1 MRAATHP
8 LDTPALER
16 LWRAARRARER
27 RGAEGDARLTLERV
41 SAAEASELDWLLEPV
56 RRGGVHEGQDVRI
69 SLSRLADAVA
79 VVGDDLRT
87 VLERHG
93 GPLADRPAAIRR
105 ARATEERAWAEI
117 RSHRALTVHEGLN
130 DWLERTRAS
139 GALGAPGRD
148 PRARRRLE
156 LALDVVAAL
165 PRDGVERSALAAE
178 LAGDPHALDSGSPAR
193 RTSVEPLVRA
203 MLAQLAGI
211 DERGLDAL
219 RARELWAAFGVVCD
233 PTTSTVLTL
242 GIRARGRAPLARA
255 LRAQAG
261 GHVVLTYG
269 QLRSQPVRFD
279 HPVVHVC
286 ENPAVVSGA
295 ERALGRACPP
305 LVCAGGWPNAAVR
318 LLCERLRAGGARL
331 VYHGD
336 FDWEGLAIASYVGEQ
351 LGTQH
356 WRFDA
361 AEYRRAAAQ
370 RRDLRPLGDRP
381 ARTPAGEMADAL
393 EEVGGIL
400 PEELVC
406 DDLVEDLR
414 APTGSGSRFRW
425 LGRPR

>member
-1 MRAATHP
+1 MRAAAHV
-8 LDTPALER
+8 LDSPALER
-16 LWRAARRARER
+16 LWQAARRARER
-27 RGAEGDARLTLERV
+27 RGAEGDARLKLERV
-41 SAAEASELDWLLEPV
+41 SAAEARELDWLLEPV

-69 SLSRLADAVA
+69 SLSRLGHAVA
-79 VVGDDLRT
+79 AAGEDLRT

-105 ARATEERAWAEI
+105 ARAMEERAWAEI
-117 RSHRALTVHEGLN
+117 RSHPALADHEELGE
-130 DWLERTRAS
+130 WLERTRAS

-156 LALDVVAAL
+156 LALDVVATL

-178 LAGDPHALDSGSPAR
+178 LAGDPHALDSGSPAE
-193 RTSVEPLVRA
+193 SLVRG
-203 MLAQLAGI
+203 MLARLAGV

-233 PTTSTVLTL
+233 PTTATVLTL
-242 GIRARGRAPLARA
+242 GLRARGRGPIARA
-255 LRAQAG
+255 VRAQAG

-269 QLRSQPVRFD
+269 QLRSQPVRLD
-279 HPVVHVC
+279 HPLVRLC
-286 ENPAVVSGA
+286 ENPAVVSAA

-336 FDWEGLAIASYVGEQ
+336 FDWEGLAIAAYVGEQ
-351 LGTQH
+351 LGTQP

-361 AEYRRAAAQ
+361 VEYRRAAA
-370 RRDLRPLGDRP
+370 RWGDLRPLGDRP
-381 ARTPAGEMADAL
+381 MRTPVSELADAL

-406 DDLVEDLR
+406 DDLIEDLR
-414 APTGSGSRFRW
+414 AVTATGSRFRR